1 MLKREELMP
10 FVFASLAVV
19 VALIYTFINGFH
31 DGGNVLATMISS
43 QALSIRYAF
52 FIGAVSEFI
61 GAFFFGGAIAKTI
74 SIGIVNPNLITIWA
88 ILAGL
93 TGAIIWNLITWW
105 WGFPSS
111 SSHALIGGLLGA
123 SIIDS
128 FLIRGQIWQVI
139 HWHNLIWIF
148 IVLFTSP
155 FIGLSLGFVLTK
167 LIFFIGRGLS
177 PKVNKTFKRLQVL
190 SSIFIGI
197 SHGSND
203 APKAM
208 GVIIMSLMLLGTY
221 HLQESFVI
229 PLWVILICAFSF
241 SFGVFKASRRLIRT
255 LGIELYKIRPVHGF
269 ISQTSSAFI
278 VGLSSLTGFPVSTTQ
293 IVNSSI
299 MGAGAGHRVKAIRW
313 GIIRNIFITWLVT
326 IPGAAIIAILFYLLI
341 HWLFG
346 F

>member
-1 MLKREELMP
+1 MP
-10 FVFASLAVV
+10 FILASMVAA
-19 VALIYTFINGFH
+19 VALIYAFINGFH
-31 DGGNVLATMISS
+31 DGGNVLATMVSS
-43 QALSIRYAF
+43 RALNIRYAF
-52 FIGAVSEFI
+52 IIGAISEFI

-74 SIGIVNPNLITIWA
+74 STGIVNPYLISIGA
-88 ILAGL
+88 ILVGV

-128 FLIRGQIWQVI
+128 LLTKGQVWQVI
-139 HWHNLIWIF
+139 YWHNLIWIL
-148 IVLFTSP
+148 IVLFISP
-155 FIGLSLGFVLTK
+155 FIGLSIGFAFTK
-167 LIFFIGRGLS
+167 LMFFIGRGLS
-177 PKVNKTFKRLQVL
+177 PRVNKTFKRLQVL

-208 GVIIMSLMLLGTY
+208 GIIIMSLILLEIY
-221 HLQESFVI
+221 HPQETFVV
-229 PLWVILICAFSF
+229 PLWIILVCAFCF

-255 LGIELYKIRPVHGF
+255 LGIELYRIRPVHGF
-269 ISQTSSAFI
+269 ISQIGSAFI

-293 IVNSSI
+293 IVNSSV
-299 MGAGAGHRVKAIRW
+299 MGVGAGHRIKAIRW
-313 GIIRNIFITWLVT
+313 GMVRSIFITWLVT

-341 HWLFG
+341 YWLKG
-346 F
+346 IL